1 MQQDLDT
8 PATLSR
14 LMPKAHPGRVPHQF
28 DFRRLVKELETIFA
42 EFQRLIRAFDRDP
55 ESEALRMKLG
65 ALKREVS
72 ERLPALLQPIGPA
85 FMELE
90 FWRPGIWCAFHQI
103 WLGPPRVIQGPTTW
117 LQHLG
122 KVRALAL
129 EALGIEVDRARIG
142 AEYPGAAAIEP
153 APLGTLRAPV
163 PCLGGTNETEP
174 HFTPKQLALR
184 WGLDQS
190 TVRRIFRDEPGV
202 LRIPHLRRRGK
213 RDYVSLRIP
222 ASVAARVH
230 ERRSRSL
237 FKI

>member
-8 PATLSR
+8 PATLRR

-42 EFQRLIRAFDRDP
+42 EFQRLIRALDRDP

-65 ALKREVS
+65 ALKRELS
-72 ERLPALLQPIGPA
+72 ERLPALLQGIGPA
-85 FMELE
+85 LMEME
-90 FWRPGIWCAFHQI
+90 FWYPGISSAFYEV
-103 WLGPPRVIQGPTTW
+103 WLDPPRVIQGPTTW

-122 KVRALAL
+122 KVRALLL
-129 EALGIEVDRARIG
+129 EALGIETDRARNR
-142 AEYPGAAAIEP
+142 AEYTPSAAVDPGR
-153 APLGTLRAPV
+153 LSTLPAPV
-163 PCLGGTNETEP
+163 PLVAGTNETEP
-174 HFTPKQLALR
+174 HFTPKQLAER
-184 WGLDQS
+184 WNIDQS